1 MHRSAERADGEQSM
15 AQMTVYV
22 KAERNTEVR
31 VDDVFLKDIASVYC
45 EDDAVCAKVRTI
57 RLHKF
62 HEGEKKRFF
71 ISMTEVVRLIK
82 ETVSGAEVES
92 IGEPD
97 MMIERVYVEK
107 KKGTLEVLKILLV
120 SLVCFFGASFT
131 IMAFHN
137 DIGIVDVFAKYYEL
151 VMGKESNGFT
161 VLEVSYSIG
170 LASGILL
177 FFNHIGGRRLT
188 KDPTPIEVEMAVY
201 EEDVE
206 KALIKT
212 ADREGMEV
220 DTK

>member
-1 MHRSAERADGEQSM
+1 M
-15 AQMTVYV
+15 AQVTVYV
-22 KAERNTEVR
+22 KAERNTEMR
-31 VDDVFLKDIASVYC
+31 TDEVFLKNIASVYC
-45 EDDAVCAKVRTI
+45 EDKAVCAKVRAI
-57 RLHKF
+57 RLHTF
-62 HEGEKKRFF
+62 RPEGEKRFF

-82 ETVSGAEVES
+82 ETAAGAEVES

-107 KKGTLEVLKILLV
+107 KKGIIEVFKILLV

-151 VMGKESNGFT
+151 VMGESSSGFT
-161 VLEVSYSIG
+161 VLEISYSIG
-170 LASGILL
+170 LSAGIIL
-177 FFNHIGGRRLT
+177 FFNHIGGRRVT

-212 ADREGMEV
+212 ADREGAEV
-220 DTK
+220 NAK